1 MSNSPSVPEDTLPN
15 PLVTPA
21 TPAQHDCSKDSTPR
35 HFQHLSQGPREV
47 LSPSR
52 AESPTHA
59 WSLPVSRLSP
69 VKRTA
74 TTPPENTAH
83 PDIVYRPQLS
93 ERDSIFATH
102 YLPSDSAA
110 TTPQLPPEKALGNE
124 GQVNLIP
131 RLDDASVSPSAFS
144 KVSPHRLNVDP
155 SHMEVDVHRNSPL
168 RSSAL
173 FLSTDI
179 PRLSLLRASTS
190 PTDHKKT
197 EVETGVQAHLGGS
210 QRYKVPLDNTGTKTS
225 RFQGA
230 LPERNLFPS
239 TLDDVA
245 RTSHSLTFLS
255 SGPGSQ
261 VSRDLLSYSPTEE
274 PTQTPVAPERSPS
287 RGRRGRVDSSIEAN
301 LPNSEP
307 ASNVRSRKSSHYLG
321 LFKENTT
328 SSPDRKR
335 REDRGRPQDETESR
349 DGMMDYEQEPHR
361 SEQETSLR
369 KSTSLSALDDAPSFQ
384 LPTES
389 SQTIRDDV
397 PSKRRPTA
405 LPRSLLEEIRN
416 FHLTPGGSHGSSFSE
431 SIPTQYSER
440 TRDYFQADPSLEVS
454 PTSSFEEEERRE
466 ARQFGVEEEENEQ
479 ISSAVYFPHERTV
492 PDGADALQQFPDSS
506 HDVQPGQLSAADKG
520 HELMLVPERS
530 DSPEKEISHVDISFR
545 SKNESKILYGD
556 IHSPRE
562 NLPDK
567 PLSTISECSYDA
579 AYESEV
585 EPQSADESMQ
595 SANELTDEAETP
607 TATPTQTS
615 RLLSRPKPPPP
626 GPLGAVELK
635 PYRHQVGGH
644 TTVFRFSRRAVC
656 KQLNNRENEF
666 YERIELRHPDM
677 LVFLPKYIG
686 VLNVTFSKTSKRK
699 DQVDSADGITQEATA
714 GNGTSALSSQLLEA
728 AESLPPQRIV
738 SQSQVTGVIPKVIL
752 ENNRHII
759 PADLFTRQQRPR
771 TADASINRARSVD
784 GLEGMSVESDPSAL
798 SKRAKIWG
806 ATTVNLKLQ
815 EQVLREVFSPP
826 AIHHHRRHARG
837 HVHLPRANSDMP
849 ATTRRR
855 ENLSEDQT
863 AGSRRPLSGQIEA
876 LKTEAIDIK
885 VPPNEGPAL
894 SSSAS
899 TALDANQNRLDK
911 IRTEEEPNRA
921 SSLSRASHTRRR
933 HSGSGLQ
940 RRGSMDSRNNGEL
953 LFFDDDDYVGD
964 KEDDIFSM
972 EADASMSTSSTA
984 KLSVSPASENHST
997 NGHPATEVF
1006 ASSIT
1011 SDPTRFK
1018 PKEPLTTALPSNPK
1032 EAQLRK
1038 DERVQFF
1045 LLLEDLTA
1053 GMNKPCV
1060 LDLKMGTRQYGIE
1073 ANEKKKKSQR
1083 RKCQS
1088 TTSQQLGVR
1097 LCGMQTWNVKKQ
1109 EYIFEDKYFG
1119 RDLKSG
1125 REFQDAL
1132 TRFLYDGVSYA
1143 SVAKKIP
1150 VILEKLALLEH
1161 MIRQLDRY
1169 RLYASSLLILYDGEP
1184 QAPTEQGPRSGDKH
1198 GKSNDGQSRLNV
1210 QLKIVDFA
1218 NCVTGEDKLPPDTP
1232 CPPHTP
1238 HDIDRGY
1245 LRGLRTLRMYFQ
1257 RIMKEVTLDE
1267 FVERGEGEAIALGS
1281 QPAARERPSAQYW
1294 DETMMETD
1302 AGEPSCLPY
1311 PYTPTYLALA
1321 LSNER
1326 VQPSAVGA
1334 EKAGTMTIDK
1344 RDFDANR
1351 PLLHDID
1358 TEQDPADRGAE
1369 PSRLRSGSRNSRSS
1383 GNDGFLRSDD
1393 GLLNDV
1399 VEEIVERDR
1408 RKMQKEVIRVL
1419 SFGWGVVTCLGAGSI
1434 TAFSLYGHLLLTRL
1448 HYSQLQVNAVSIAA
1462 EIAMYL
1468 PVPLFG
1474 YLCDRYSPSPLA
1486 MFSGLVF
1493 GIGYILAAFTYKSGP
1508 PADAGGSGWPFWVM
1522 IVAFIAIGM
1531 GTSCMYLAAVATCA
1545 KNFGRGKHKGIMLA
1559 VPIAAFGLSGMW
1571 QSQLGMYLFY
1581 ERLEDGSRGD
1591 LDVFKYFVF
1600 LALLLLGIGIIGT
1613 FALRIVEDDD
1623 KYIDE
1628 TVEELERSGLLEES
1642 DFFRPRNEIRQA
1654 VEYGTFSDAFD
1665 EEESTLSEEER
1676 EQQRL
1681 EKERE
1686 EEERRKKNW
1695 LLNYETRV
1703 FLQDST
1709 MWWLAAGFFLVTGP
1723 GESYINNLGTIIPTL
1738 TPQSYPTGASPP
1750 AGSPSTHVTTI
1761 ALTSTIARLLTGSL
1775 SDFFAPAATH
1785 LFPSPPEGSR
1795 QHSTSPS
1802 SSRLTLS
1809 RMTFLIPSAF
1819 LLSLGYL
1826 LLASPLPLA
1835 HPGIF
1840 NLTTALIGFGYG
1852 SAFSLAP
1859 IIISVVWGVENFA
1872 TNWGIVAMMPAA
1884 GAALW
1889 GIVYSAAYQNA
1900 MDHGDGLSDVSVWI
1914 AVLAWVAAWRG
1925 WKRRG
1930 VVV

>member
-1 MSNSPSVPEDTLPN
+1 MSNSPFVPEDTLPS

-21 TPAQHDCSKDSTPR
+21 TPAQHDCSNDTVHEVSPR
-35 HFQHLSQGPREV
+35 HHLQQSQHLSQGSGEV
-47 LSPSR
+47 SSPSR
-52 AESPTHA
+52 AESPTAHS
-59 WSLPVSRLSP
+59 WSQPASRLFP
-69 VKRTA
+69 LKRTA
-74 TTPPENTAH
+74 TTPPENIAH

-110 TTPQLPPEKALGNE
+110 NTPQLPPEKTLGNE
-124 GQVNLIP
+124 RQVNLIP
-131 RLDDASVSPSAFS
+131 SLDDASVSPSAFS
-144 KVSPHRLNVDP
+144 KVSPHRSNVDP
-155 SHMEVDVHRNSPL
+155 SRMEVDVHRNSPL
-168 RSSAL
+168 RSSSL
-173 FLSTDI
+173 FSSTDL

-190 PTDHKKT
+190 PTDQPKET
-197 EVETGVQAHLGGS
+197 DVETGGQAHLGS
-210 QRYKVPLDNTGTKTS
+210 QRYKVSLDNTGTKTS
-225 RFQGA
+225 RFQGT
-230 LPERNLFPS
+230 LPERNLFPP
-239 TLDDVA
+239 TLDDVS
-245 RTSHSLTFLS
+245 RTPHSLTVSS
-255 SGPGSQ
+255 SGEGSQ
-261 VSRDLLSYSPTEE
+261 VSRDLLSYSPKEE
-274 PTQTPVAPERSPS
+274 APQAPVALERSPS

-301 LPNSEP
+301 LTNAEP
-307 ASNVRSRKSSHYLG
+307 TSNVRSRKSSHYLG

-335 REDRGRPQDETESR
+335 REDRGRPQDETLQPR
-349 DGMMDYEQEPHR
+349 DRIMDYEQEPHR
-361 SEQETSLR
+361 SEETSLR
-369 KSTSLSALDDAPSFQ
+369 KSISLSALDDAPSLEPPPPAEFPQ
-384 LPTES
+384 A
-389 SQTIRDDV
+389 IHDDE

-416 FHLTPGGSHGSSFSE
+416 FHLTPGGRHGSSFSK

-440 TRDYFQADPSLEVS
+440 SRDYFQKNLHVEVS
-454 PTSSFEEEERRE
+454 PSDSFEEEERE
-466 ARQFGVEEEENEQ
+466 SGQFAVEEEENEQ

-492 PDGADALQQFPDSS
+492 PDGVEALQQFPDGPL
-506 HDVQPGQLSAADKG
+506 DVQPGHLSAAEKG
-520 HELMLVPERS
+520 HELMLVPQERS

-545 SKNESKILYGD
+545 SKNESKIFSGD

-562 NLPDK
+562 NVPDK
-567 PLSTISECSYDA
+567 PLSTISEYSDSIYD
-579 AYESEV
+579 SEV

-595 SANELTDEAETP
+595 SADETETP
-607 TATPTQTS
+607 TATPTQHS

-699 DQVDSADGITQEATA
+699 DQVDSVDGIIPEKTPA
-714 GNGTSALSSQLLEA
+714 NGTSALSSQLHEA
-728 AESLPPQRIV
+728 AETQEPQRIF

-759 PADLFTRQQRPR
+759 PADLFTQQQRPR

-784 GLEGMSVESDPSAL
+784 GLRGMSAESDTSAF

-826 AIHHHRRHARG
+826 AIHHHRRRARG

-849 ATTRRR
+849 ATSHRR
-855 ENLSEDQT
+855 ENLSEDHT
-863 AGSRRPLSGQIEA
+863 ASNRRPVPGPIEA

-885 VPPNEGPAL
+885 MPPSEGPAL

-899 TALDANQNRLDK
+899 TALDANQNRLEK

-921 SSLSRASHTRRR
+921 SSLSPAHHTRRR
-933 HSGSGLQ
+933 HSGSGLR

-953 LFFDDDDYVGD
+953 MFFDDDDYGGD

-972 EADASMSTSSTA
+972 EADNSMSNASSTA
-984 KLSVSPASENHST
+984 KRSASPASESYST
-997 NGHPATEVF
+997 NGHHAIEGF
-1006 ASSIT
+1006 APSRT
-1011 SDPTRFK
+1011 SDPNRFR
-1018 PKEPLTTALPSNPK
+1018 PQEPINTVLPSNPK

-1097 LCGMQTWNVKKQ
+1097 LCGMQAWNVKKQ

-1161 MIRQLDRY
+1161 MIRQLESY

-1184 QAPTEQGPRSGDKH
+1184 QSQPQQGQPRSGGPKPLKH
-1198 GKSNDGQSRLNV
+1198 GTSQDGQSKLNV

-1257 RIMKEVTLDE
+1257 RIMKEVSLDE

-1302 AGEPSCLPY
+1302 AGE
-1311 PYTPTYLALA
+1311 
-1321 LSNER
+1321 
-1326 VQPSAVGA
+1326 V
-1334 EKAGTMTIDK
+1334 
-1344 RDFDANR
+1344 
-1351 PLLHDID
+1351 
-1358 TEQDPADRGAE
+1358 
-1369 PSRLRSGSRNSRSS
+1369 
-1383 GNDGFLRSDD
+1383 
-1393 GLLNDV
+1393 
-1399 VEEIVERDR
+1399 
-1408 RKMQKEVIRVL
+1408 
-1419 SFGWGVVTCLGAGSI
+1419 SF
-1434 TAFSLYGHLLLTRL
+1434 
-1448 HYSQLQVNAVSIAA
+1448 
-1462 EIAMYL
+1462 
-1468 PVPLFG
+1468 
-1474 YLCDRYSPSPLA
+1474 
-1486 MFSGLVF
+1486 
-1493 GIGYILAAFTYKSGP
+1493 
-1508 PADAGGSGWPFWVM
+1508 
-1522 IVAFIAIGM
+1522 
-1531 GTSCMYLAAVATCA
+1531 
-1545 KNFGRGKHKGIMLA
+1545 
-1559 VPIAAFGLSGMW
+1559 
-1571 QSQLGMYLFY
+1571 
-1581 ERLEDGSRGD
+1581 
-1591 LDVFKYFVF
+1591 
-1600 LALLLLGIGIIGT
+1600 
-1613 FALRIVEDDD
+1613 
-1623 KYIDE
+1623 
-1628 TVEELERSGLLEES
+1628 
-1642 DFFRPRNEIRQA
+1642 
-1654 VEYGTFSDAFD
+1654 
-1665 EEESTLSEEER
+1665 
-1676 EQQRL
+1676 
-1681 EKERE
+1681 
-1686 EEERRKKNW
+1686 
-1695 LLNYETRV
+1695 
-1703 FLQDST
+1703 
-1709 MWWLAAGFFLVTGP
+1709 
-1723 GESYINNLGTIIPTL
+1723 
-1738 TPQSYPTGASPP
+1738 
-1750 AGSPSTHVTTI
+1750 
-1761 ALTSTIARLLTGSL
+1761 
-1775 SDFFAPAATH
+1775 
-1785 LFPSPPEGSR
+1785 
-1795 QHSTSPS
+1795 
-1802 SSRLTLS
+1802 
-1809 RMTFLIPSAF
+1809 
-1819 LLSLGYL
+1819 
-1826 LLASPLPLA
+1826 
-1835 HPGIF
+1835 
-1840 NLTTALIGFGYG
+1840 
-1852 SAFSLAP
+1852 
-1859 IIISVVWGVENFA
+1859 
-1872 TNWGIVAMMPAA
+1872 
-1884 GAALW
+1884 
-1889 GIVYSAAYQNA
+1889 
-1900 MDHGDGLSDVSVWI
+1900 
-1914 AVLAWVAAWRG
+1914 
-1925 WKRRG
+1925 
-1930 VVV
+1930 

>member
-1 MSNSPSVPEDTLPN
+1 MSNSPSVPEDTLPS

-21 TPAQHDCSKDSTPR
+21 TPAQHDCSNIIGGGPR
-35 HFQHLSQGPREV
+35 HHLPQAHLSRGSGEV

-52 AESPTHA
+52 AESPTAHS
-59 WSLPVSRLSP
+59 WSQPVSRIFPL
-69 VKRTA
+69 KRTA
-74 TTPPENTAH
+74 TTPTENTAQ

-124 GQVNLIP
+124 RQVNLIP
-131 RLDDASVSPSAFS
+131 SLDDASVSPSAFS
-144 KVSPHRLNVDP
+144 KVSPHRYSVDP
-155 SHMEVDVHRNSPL
+155 SRMEVDVHRTSPL
-168 RSSAL
+168 RSSTL
-173 FLSTDI
+173 FSSTDL
-179 PRLSLLRASTS
+179 PRLSLLRTPTS
-190 PTDHKKT
+190 PTGRSKKT
-197 EVETGVQAHLGGS
+197 EVETGAPPHLAGS
-210 QRYKVPLDNTGTKTS
+210 QRYKVPWDNTGTKTS
-225 RFQGA
+225 RFQGT
-230 LPERNLFPS
+230 LPERKLFPS
-239 TLDDVA
+239 ALDDVS
-245 RTSHSLTFLS
+245 TSHSLTIPT
-255 SGPGSQ
+255 SGHEGSQ
-261 VSRDLLSYSPTEE
+261 ISQDPLSYSAKEE
-274 PTQTPVAPERSPS
+274 KPQTPVVLERSPS

-301 LPNSEP
+301 FTNPEP

-321 LFKENTT
+321 LFKENTA

-335 REDRGRPQDETESR
+335 REDRGRPQDETLESR
-349 DGMMDYEQEPHR
+349 DRIMEHEQESYR
-361 SEQETSLR
+361 SEQETSLH
-369 KSTSLSALDDAPSFQ
+369 KSTSLSALGDAPSFQ
-384 LPTES
+384 PPPAEL
-389 SQTIRDDV
+389 SQSTYDDD
-397 PSKRRPTA
+397 PSKRGPTA

-416 FHLTPGGSHGSSFSE
+416 FHLTPGGSHGSSFSR

-440 TRDYFQADPSLEVS
+440 ARDYFQSDLHAEVS
-454 PTSSFEEEERRE
+454 PSNSFEEEERG
-466 ARQFGVEEEENEQ
+466 QVEEEENEQ

-492 PDGADALQQFPDSS
+492 PDGVEGLQQFPDSPL
-506 HDVQPGQLSAADKG
+506 HVQPGQLSAAEKG
-520 HELMLVPERS
+520 HELMLVPQERS
-530 DSPEKEISHVDISFR
+530 DSPKKEISHVDISFR

-556 IHSPRE
+556 IHSQRE
-562 NLPDK
+562 NVPEK
-567 PLSTISECSYDA
+567 PLSTISECSDSIYD
-579 AYESEV
+579 SEV
-585 EPQSADESMQ
+585 EPQSADESIP
-595 SANELTDEAETP
+595 SADEVETP
-607 TATPTQTS
+607 SATPTQPS

-699 DQVDSADGITQEATA
+699 DQVDSADKIIPDPTA
-714 GNGTSALSSQLLEA
+714 NGTSTPSSEPP
-728 AESLPPQRIV
+728 ESAKQQPPQRIV

-771 TADASINRARSVD
+771 TADASMSRARSVD
-784 GLEGMSVESDPSAL
+784 GLKGMSAESDTSPM

-849 ATTRRR
+849 GATHRR
-855 ENLSEDQT
+855 ENLSEDCT
-863 AGSRRPLSGQIEA
+863 ATNQRPVPSPVAA

-885 VPPNEGPAL
+885 VTPSEGSAL

-899 TALDANQNRLDK
+899 TALEANQNRLEK
-911 IRTEEEPNRA
+911 IRTEEPDRA
-921 SSLSRASHTRRR
+921 SSLSRVHHPRRR
-933 HSGSGLQ
+933 HSGSGLR
-940 RRGSMDSRNNGEL
+940 RRGTMDSNNNGEL
-953 LFFDDDDYVGD
+953 MFFDDDDYGGD
-964 KEDDIFSM
+964 KEDGIFSM
-972 EADASMSTSSTA
+972 EADASMSNGSST
-984 KLSVSPASENHST
+984 VPVSENNST
-997 NGHPATEVF
+997 NGGHATEAAF
-1006 ASSIT
+1006 GRT

-1018 PKEPLTTALPSNPK
+1018 PQEPINTILPSNPK

-1097 LCGMQTWNVKKQ
+1097 LCGMQSWNVKKQ
-1109 EYIFEDKYFG
+1109 EYMFEDKYFG

-1161 MIRQLDRY
+1161 MIRQLSSY

-1184 QAPTEQGPRSGDKH
+1184 QSPPQQEPPRSNNGNH
-1198 GKSNDGQSRLNV
+1198 ADGQSKLNV

-1218 NCVTGEDKLPPDTP
+1218 NCITGEDKLPPDTP
-1232 CPPHTP
+1232 CPPHSP

-1257 RIMKEVTLDE
+1257 RIMKEVSLDE

-1281 QPAARERPSAQYW
+1281 QPEARERPSSQYW
-1294 DETMMETD
+1294 DETMIETD
-1302 AGEPSCLPY
+1302 AGE
-1311 PYTPTYLALA
+1311 
-1321 LSNER
+1321 
-1326 VQPSAVGA
+1326 
-1334 EKAGTMTIDK
+1334 

-1351 PLLHDID
+1351 PLLQNID
-1358 TEQDPADRGAE
+1358 AEQDTTDRNAE
-1369 PSRLRSGSRNSRSS
+1369 PSWRYSRRGSRSS
-1383 GNDGFLRSDD
+1383 GNDGLSDD
-1393 GLLNDV
+1393 GLLSDV

-1408 RKMQKEVIRVL
+1408 RRMQKEVIRVL

-1493 GIGYILAAFTYKSGP
+1493 GVGYLLAAFTYKSGP
-1508 PADAGGSGWPFWVM
+1508 PADAGGSGQPFWVM

-1531 GTSCMYLAAVATCA
+1531 GTSCMYLAAIATCA

-1571 QSQLGMYLFY
+1571 QSQLGTYLFY
-1581 ERLEDGSRGD
+1581 EPLEDGSHGD
-1591 LDVFKYFVF
+1591 LDVYKYFVF
-1600 LALLLLGIGIIGT
+1600 LAVLLLVIGIIGT
-1613 FALRIVEDDD
+1613 FALRIVDDDD

-1642 DFFRPRNEIRQA
+1642 DFFRPQA
-1654 VEYGTFSDAFD
+1654 IEYGTFSDSSD
-1665 EEESTLSEEER
+1665 EEQSILSDEER

-1686 EEERRKKNW
+1686 EEERRKRNW

-1703 FLQDST
+1703 FLQDKT

-1775 SDFFAPAATH
+1775 SDFFAPPATH
-1785 LFPSPPEGSR
+1785 LFPSISEGAR
-1795 QHSTSPS
+1795 YAPLTSPA

-1809 RMTFLIPSAF
+1809 RMTFLVPSAF

-1889 GIVYSAAYQNA
+1889 GIIYSAAYQNA
-1900 MDHGDGLSDVSVWI
+1900 MDRGDGDGADGQCHGWRCYGFWAAGCTVSVWV